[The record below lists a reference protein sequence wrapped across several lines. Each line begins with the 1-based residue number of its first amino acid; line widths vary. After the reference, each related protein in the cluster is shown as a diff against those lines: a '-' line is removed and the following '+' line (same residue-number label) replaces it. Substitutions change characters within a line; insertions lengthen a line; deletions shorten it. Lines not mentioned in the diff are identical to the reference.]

1 MQDTKQATEVAG
13 IKKGVN
19 GMRNQKGF
27 TLIELVVVIVILGI
41 LAAVAVPKFVD
52 MQVDARVSSVKGMQG
67 AVRGAASLAHAQQL
81 VKNLSSNSA
90 VDMDGTSVAMS
101 DGYPTEAG
109 IQDAVDSQGFTFTG
123 SGPLEIR
130 LGGLD
135 DCEVQYTPSVGGV
148 FPSVA
153 IVSSGCQ

>member
-1 MQDTKQATEVAG
+1 MQNE
-13 IKKGVN
+13 
-19 GMRNQKGF
+19 KGF

-67 AVRGAASLAHAQQL
+67 ALMGAASLAHAQQL
-81 VKNLSSNSA
+81 VKGATSNGSVTMDTISVGLS
-90 VDMDGTSVAMS
+90 G
-101 DGYPTEAG
+101 GYPSYAG
-109 IQDAVDSQGFTFTG
+109 ILNAMDFDGFTAANTN
-123 SGPLEIR
+123 PLEFR

-135 DCEVQYTPSVGGV
+135 DCEVQYTESAGGA
-148 FPSVA
+148 FPSVV